1 MINAG
6 CHVSIA
12 GSIDKAV
19 GRAAERG
26 CTTFQIFTSNP
37 RGWKAREIKRE
48 EAEKFIQNLKESGI
62 YPPIAHMPYLPNPAS
77 PKEEI
82 QQKSTEVMI
91 REVQRCR
98 MLEIPY
104 LVTHLGSHLGRGREG
119 AIERFTE
126 CIDLAAGE
134 AKGEV
139 MMLLEN
145 TAGTKNSMG
154 GNIGDIAEIINNLSD
169 SSGIG
174 ICIDTCHA
182 FAAGYDIATE
192 EGLSSF
198 LELTDSEIGLE
209 RLKVIHLNDCKGG
222 LGSHLDRHEHI
233 GLGNIGDE
241 AFSRIVNHPKLK
253 NIPFILET
261 PVNET
266 RGDAEN
272 ITHVKSLFRE

>member
-12 GSIDKAV
+12 KSIDLAV
-19 GRAAERG
+19 RRAAERG

-37 RGWKAREIKRE
+37 RGWKAREIKEE
-48 EAEKFIQNLKESGI
+48 EAEKFIENIKKSGI

-77 PKEEI
+77 PKEEVR
-82 QQKSTEVMI
+82 QKSEEAMI
-91 REVQRCR
+91 REVLRCR
-98 MLEIPY
+98 MLKIPY
-104 LVTHLGSHLGRGREG
+104 LVTHLGSHLGAGRED

-126 CIDLAAGE
+126 CIDLATEE
-134 AKGEV
+134 AEGEV
-139 MMLLEN
+139 MLLLEN

-154 GNIGDIAEIINNLSD
+154 GDIEDIAEIIGRLND
-169 SSGIG
+169 KSGVG

-182 FAAGYDIATE
+182 FAAGYDITTE

-198 LELTDSEIGLE
+198 LELISSEIGPE
-209 RLKVIHLNDCKGG
+209 KLKVIHLNDCKGT

-233 GLGNIGDE
+233 GLGNIGDD
-241 AFSRIVNHPKLK
+241 AFRRIVNNPKLRD
-253 NIPFILET
+253 IPFILET
-261 PVNET
+261 PVNEE

-272 ITHVKSLFRE
+272 IAHVKSLFRE

>member
-12 GSIDKAV
+12 KSIDLAV
-19 GRAAERG
+19 RRAAERG

-37 RGWKAREIKRE
+37 RGWKAREIKEE
-48 EAEKFIQNLKESGI
+48 EAEKFIENIKKSGI

-77 PKEEI
+77 PKEEVR
-82 QQKSTEVMI
+82 QKSEEAMI
-91 REVQRCR
+91 REVLRCR
-98 MLEIPY
+98 MLKIPY
-104 LVTHLGSHLGRGREG
+104 LVTHLGSHLGAGRED

-126 CIDLAAGE
+126 CIDLATEE
-134 AKGEV
+134 AEGEV
-139 MMLLEN
+139 MLLLEN

-154 GNIGDIAEIINNLSD
+154 GDIEDIAEIIGRLND
-169 SSGIG
+169 KSGVG

-182 FAAGYDIATE
+182 FAAGYDITTE

-198 LELTDSEIGLE
+198 LELINSEIGPE
-209 RLKVIHLNDCKGG
+209 KLKVIHLNDCKGT

-233 GLGNIGDE
+233 GLGNIGDD
-241 AFSRIVNHPKLK
+241 AFRRIVNNPKLRD
-253 NIPFILET
+253 IPFILET
-261 PVNET
+261 PVNEE

-272 ITHVKSLFRE
+272 IAHVKSLFRE